1 MEKEKKAKIAASA
14 VAAATGVSILVGGL
28 FQSPADLARDD
39 RAKTISPP
47 AYEYVMPVLPDD
59 DGGDGGG
66 DDGEEEVLSE
76 EKRRGGWKAALREQI
91 LRLPWGVRAFIGVPL
106 WAVGFILL
114 TGLSALWSA
123 VLSPVMGTVV
133 GWACTAAV
141 ILAIVFCSVKAA
153 FPDLPVKKILNRKTV
168 PTVIIGVA
176 AAAAA
181 DALLPL
187 ALEHY
192 DEIRNAFRVAATSL
206 LAIGVTVPQLIK
218 NRKTARNKAA

>member
-91 LRLPWGVRAFIGVPL
+91 LRLP
-106 WAVGFILL
+106 
-114 TGLSALWSA
+114 
-123 VLSPVMGTVV
+123 
-133 GWACTAAV
+133 
-141 ILAIVFCSVKAA
+141 
-153 FPDLPVKKILNRKTV
+153 
-168 PTVIIGVA
+168 
-176 AAAAA
+176 
-181 DALLPL
+181 
-187 ALEHY
+187 
-192 DEIRNAFRVAATSL
+192 
-206 LAIGVTVPQLIK
+206 
-218 NRKTARNKAA
+218 